1 MVDDLKGTPS
11 HSLRRP
17 VTVQSTPSLPSLG
30 VGYSEN
36 DKKER
41 SLVTGHFT
49 DVLVKDGGRWQFI
62 AWAEPIGRA
71 ARPSASSP

>member
-30 VGYSEN
+30 VGYN
-36 DKKER
+36 R
-41 SLVTGHFT
+41 
-49 DVLVKDGGRWQFI
+49 
-62 AWAEPIGRA
+62 
-71 ARPSASSP
+71 